1 VATKD
6 VAPMS
11 VQSMTLLTSPITN
24 ARRSRDMQFSREVS
38 ADRLVTIATF
48 TQESTNMAP
57 FRWLRSAAL
66 QQATTLQSIA
76 QRGALTNVC
85 NWLKNYVSGKI
96 P

>member
-48 TQESTNMAP
+48 TQESTNMAGG
-57 FRWLRSAAL
+57 RSYRP
-66 QQATTLQSIA
+66 TTAPHVVTLHSLV
-76 QRGALTNVC
+76 RSGA
-85 NWLKNYVSGKI
+85 
-96 P
+96 